1 MGMSDKTVNKNEKMR
16 GARPMEKLTML
27 EVKNNYTNQLY
38 YAEKLAS

>member
-1 MGMSDKTVNKNEKMR
+1 MAANINSKT
-16 GARPMEKLTML
+16 PMEKLTML